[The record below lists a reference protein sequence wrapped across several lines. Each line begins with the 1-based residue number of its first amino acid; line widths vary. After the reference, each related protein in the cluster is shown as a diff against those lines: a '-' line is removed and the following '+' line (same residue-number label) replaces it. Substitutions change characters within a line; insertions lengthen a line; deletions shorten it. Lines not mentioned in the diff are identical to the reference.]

1 MYVML
6 GLLNG
11 PGFLGT
17 NAPFISD
24 LSLVLIA
31 VSAALF
37 TFGRHTARNGRYE
50 IHRWVQTAGV
60 ALSTLVALG
69 FMLRSFTTHILPG
82 IPPKLL
88 TGDYAVSTLHALVGA
103 AALLLGVFVVLRG
116 HNLVPHP
123 LRFNNYKPVMRLTYR
138 LYMLASLLGL
148 LVYILVFVLG
158 I

>member
-1 MYVML
+1 MQ
-6 GLLNG
+6 GLLSG

-24 LSLVLIA
+24 LSLVVIA

-37 TFGRHTARNGRYE
+37 TYGRQLARTRRFVA
-50 IHRWVQTAGV
+50 HRRVQTAGV
-60 ALSTLVALG
+60 VLSTLMALG

-82 IPPKLL
+82 IPSRLL
-88 TGDYAVSTLHALVGA
+88 MGDYAMSTSHAAVA
-103 AALLLGVFVVLRG
+103 TAALLLGVFIVLRG
-116 HNLVPHP
+116 HNLMPRP
-123 LRFNNYKPVMRLTYR
+123 LRFKNYKPIMRLSYK

-148 LVYILVFVLG
+148 IVYVMVFVLG